1 MPLSLTNHVALV
13 TGGSRGIGRAICQ
26 ALDAEGARIIVHYH
40 RDLAAAEESASTLQS
55 PATLVHADLG
65 STDSITRMVGS
76 LDEDSLD
83 ILVNNAGVWKPTPLG
98 STSEALLD
106 EVLHINLRGMFW
118 LTQALLTKLR
128 DGARIV
134 NISSTAGRVGI
145 AGGRS
150 LYGATKAAVD
160 SLTKSWALEL
170 AGRRIRV
177 NAVAPGYVETDMTAA
192 HLSDPFLK
200 HRKLNLLL
208 HRIDA
213 VHQHANPL
221 SQTVGLPRPLPDNLA
236 RVLVIGIP
244 VVVSVFSGTSPSTNK
259 SVSSTKNPNLVT
271 LVMSPSKSSP
281 TRSCMNLTFFHSIN
295 SRSASSARRSAWLD
309 SSAMSCS
316 SSIEIGPPSGS
327 CASRCA
333 AWSRRFDH
341 GEGAFDVHPAGG
353 AAMGSPC
360 RARSVGI
367 LTSPSRLSAES
378 AALPSKS
385 DAQSNPDTAGSAT

>member
-192 HLSDPFLK
+192 HLSDAATRERALIRHPLGRLGTGEDVAKVVTFLCTDAAAFITGQS
-200 HRKLNLLL
+200 LN
-208 HRIDA
+208 
-213 VHQHANPL
+213 V
-221 SQTVGLPRPLPDNLA
+221 SGGF
-236 RVLVIGIP
+236 VI
-244 VVVSVFSGTSPSTNK
+244 
-259 SVSSTKNPNLVT
+259 
-271 LVMSPSKSSP
+271 
-281 TRSCMNLTFFHSIN
+281 
-295 SRSASSARRSAWLD
+295 
-309 SSAMSCS
+309 
-316 SSIEIGPPSGS
+316 
-327 CASRCA
+327 
-333 AWSRRFDH
+333 
-341 GEGAFDVHPAGG
+341 
-353 AAMGSPC
+353 
-360 RARSVGI
+360 
-367 LTSPSRLSAES
+367 
-378 AALPSKS
+378 
-385 DAQSNPDTAGSAT
+385 